1 MNVVDWI
8 LDLPRNWKKEG
19 QGCNLRNYKM
29 LVPFPQVLICF
40 TVTTPTTSP
49 SSTLW
54 PFPNTAE
61 FSNYTG
67 MQRDAQPHCVIHD
80 EKAAPEDIKYKL

>member
-8 LDLPRNWKKEG
+8 LDLPWNWKKEVH
-19 QGCNLRNYKM
+19 GCDLRKFKM
-29 LVPFPQVLICF
+29 LIPCPQVLF
-40 TVTTPTTSP
+40 LLLRHPRRSP

-67 MQRDAQPHCVIHD
+67 MQQDAQPHCVIHD